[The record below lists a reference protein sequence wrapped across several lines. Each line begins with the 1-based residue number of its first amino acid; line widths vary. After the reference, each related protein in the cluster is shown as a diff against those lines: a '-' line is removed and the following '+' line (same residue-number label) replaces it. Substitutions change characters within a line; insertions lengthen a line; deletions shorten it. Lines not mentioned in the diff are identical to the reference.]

1 MGKGFAGFPGAGGG
15 MQGLLKQAQKMQEEL
30 VKAQEGAQKLT
41 ADGSAGGGM
50 VKVVANGK
58 NEIVSIVLQ
67 RDVVNPD
74 DIEMLQDLIVAASN
88 EALRKV
94 QEQVKADMAKITG
107 GMNLPGLF

>member
-1 MGKGFAGFPGAGGG
+1 MGKGFSGLPGGGG
-15 MQGLLKQAQKMQEEL
+15 MQGLLRQAQKMQEDL
-30 VKAQEGAQKLT
+30 ARVQEGAQKLT
-41 ADGSAGGGM
+41 ADGSSGGGM

-58 NEIVSIVLQ
+58 NEIVSVTLQ
-67 RDVVNPD
+67 KDVVNPS

-94 QEQVKADMAKITG
+94 QEQVKADMAKVTG